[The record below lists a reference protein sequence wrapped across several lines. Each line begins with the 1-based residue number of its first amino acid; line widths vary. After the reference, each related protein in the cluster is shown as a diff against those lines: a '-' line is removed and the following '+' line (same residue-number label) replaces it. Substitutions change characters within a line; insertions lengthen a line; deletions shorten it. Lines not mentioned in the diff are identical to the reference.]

1 MVLCVVTLRMEAN
14 SSPSEI
20 LVPWN
25 SSENISYPDG
35 LLLSLQKNAGTVP
48 CSRRLLVCFLLG
60 NSLVSEFYMPTFR
73 NTLSVPSS

>member
-14 SSPSEI
+14 SSLSET

-25 SSENISYPDG
+25 RRKNISYPDG

-48 CSRRLLVCFLLG
+48 CSRCLLVCFLLG
-60 NSLVSEFYMPTFR
+60 NSLMSEFYMPTFW
-73 NTLSVPSS
+73 NSL